1 MLKKE
6 SGEKVMKTAIAYCSK
21 AHGNTRKLLDEIAK
35 NYKVTLID
43 VTQTKRFDLSGYG
56 KIGFASG
63 IYHKSFAE
71 EVIAFAK
78 KNLPKDKEV
87 FLICTYGVPCAKRY
101 DNIRKI
107 LEKKEAKEIGTYD
120 CLGFDDFG
128 AFGLVG
134 GQAKGYPRQ
143 EELDGAVKF
152 FEEL

>member
-1 MLKKE
+1 
-6 SGEKVMKTAIAYCSK
+6 MKTVIAYCSK

-35 NYKVTLID
+35 KHEVLLID
-43 VTQTKRFDLSGYG
+43 VLRLKKFDLSGYDR
-56 KIGFASG
+56 IGFASG
-63 IYHKSFAE
+63 IYHRSFAN
-71 EVIAFAK
+71 EVIEFAK
-78 KNLPKDKEV
+78 KNLPKNKEV

-101 DNIRKI
+101 NDIRKI

-120 CLGFDDFG
+120 CLAFDDFG
-128 AFGLVG
+128 AFELVG